1 MKDKPRKTNEPIL
14 NLKNV
19 VKSIAQ
25 GFFIFL
31 VVFITYLN
39 LIKNNFETNLA
50 ITVTYSTLVLSIML
64 ITYQLKNDKL
74 TITNL
79 IFSFKDKVSLI
90 VNFGIITG
98 LLLYI
103 YLPFFNNVANTSA
116 LTIKWWCIIILL
128 VLLAIL
134 PFDIF
139 KLIRIKKQKN
149 KNNNYKN

>member
-1 MKDKPRKTNEPIL
+1 
-14 NLKNV
+14 
-19 VKSIAQ
+19 
-25 GFFIFL
+25 
-31 VVFITYLN
+31 
-39 LIKNNFETNLA
+39 
-50 ITVTYSTLVLSIML
+50 ML

-139 KLIRIKKQKN
+139 KLIRIKKQK
-149 KNNNYKN
+149 K